1 MHVTAEQSWYKLEPF
16 QAYSGVQGMT
26 SKGKILDLKIPNG
39 QATQMDDDA
48 LAIRNNTAL
57 IVPGEEGLRDI
68 RVVEAI
74 HQSAVEGRRVV
85 IF

>member
-1 MHVTAEQSWYKLEPF
+1 MHVTVEQGWYEPF

-26 SKGKILDLKIPNG
+26 SQGKILDLKIPNE

-48 LAIRNNTAL
+48 PAIRNNTAL
-57 IVPGEEGLRDI
+57 SVPGEEGLRDI

-74 HQSAVEGRRVV
+74 HQSAVEGRRVG
-85 IF
+85 IS

>member
-1 MHVTAEQSWYKLEPF
+1 MHVTAEQGWYKLEPF

-26 SKGKILDLKIPNG
+26 SQGKTLNLQIPNE

-48 LAIRNNTAL
+48 PAIRNNTAL
-57 IVPGEEGLRDI
+57 SVPGEEGLRDI

-74 HQSAVEGRRVV
+74 HQSATEGRRVG
-85 IF
+85 IS